1 MLDSRAGTWDSVRQ
15 TLADQFEQDKTNFI
29 YRRSR
34 KGVAIRVSAE
44 EYKKFIDKF
53 GRDLR
58 RTKWLMYI
66 CLILV
71 FSVAIEFSLLRV

>member
-1 MLDSRAGTWDSVRQ
+1 MLDSRAGTSDSVRQ
-15 TLADQFEQDKTNFI
+15 TLADQFEQDGTNFI

-71 FSVAIEFSLLRV
+71 ISVAIEFSLLRA